1 MEEYIESEKLENLLN
16 QMKQVPVLSGSNLNN
31 LTLKS
36 GYQRGFSGF
45 QGGDNLHQNDIPQGT
60 DFDKSKF
67 LFFKFLTVN
76 F

>member
-45 QGGDNLHQNDIPQGT
+45 QGGENFHQNDIP
-60 DFDKSKF
+60 
-67 LFFKFLTVN
+67 
-76 F
+76 

>member
-1 MEEYIESEKLENLLN
+1 MCLNQAIGKLQKELLALVSTRDQIIEIMEEYIESEKLENLLN

-45 QGGDNLHQNDIPQGT
+45 
-60 DFDKSKF
+60 
-67 LFFKFLTVN
+67 
-76 F
+76 